1 MSTSVKSR
9 AIIVEDEQ
17 KSADVLKKLV
27 EKYCPEVELAGM
39 ATGVQDGVK
48 LIQDV
53 KPELVF
59 LDIEMHDGT
68 GFDLLQKVN
77 AKTFDVI
84 FTTAYI
90 QYAIKAIRFS
100 AMDYILKPIDA
111 DDLRDAVRRCLG
123 RKDHSISDERFSTLL
138 ANLGNESRLKKIV
151 VPEGDGMTFIGL
163 SDIIRCES
171 DGNYTYIILK
181 GGKRIVATKTLG
193 DYEDMLAEENFVR
206 IHRSHLINL
215 EHVSR
220 YIKGEGGY
228 VIMSDGSEVEVSRR
242 KKAEFLERISS

>member
-48 LIQDV
+48 LIQEI